1 MLGSAI
7 GVALLIALVVFL
19 VTRPRDVGPPVLA
32 AEPLPESIP
41 VAGMSMGPED
51 APVTVVEWGDFTW
64 PGCKEFTR
72 AVKPQLVSN
81 YVEPGIVRFEFHDY
95 AFRGPE
101 AVRAAEAAACAADQ
115 GAYWR
120 FHDTLYLN
128 QSGPNSFTDARLK
141 QMAETLGLDTGT
153 FNQCLDSGE
162 KKADVEA
169 SIAEAQAQGIDST
182 PTIII
187 NGTEIAE
194 WHDYN
199 AVKQAIDAELAGA

>member
-19 VTRPRDVGPPVLA
+19 VTRPQDVGPPVLA

>member
-1 MLGSAI
+1 
-7 GVALLIALVVFL
+7 
-19 VTRPRDVGPPVLA
+19 
-32 AEPLPESIP
+32 
-41 VAGMSMGPED
+41 
-51 APVTVVEWGDFTW
+51 
-64 PGCKEFTR
+64 
-72 AVKPQLVSN
+72 VKPQLVSN